1 MGEVCWVMGCSGAGG
16 GTVGLGGYW
25 DWGGHGGMGG
35 KEGIMAWR
43 CSGIWGNPR
52 HGGGALRYGDTVGQG
67 CAPGHGDTQTPHPVP
82 RPPPQFVPFRDY
94 TDRGGSQVLS
104 MARLAKDVLAEIP
117 EQFISYMKAHGIKPQ
132 PAPPSPDPPGPPPPS
147 QP

>member
-1 MGEVCWVMGCSGAGG
+1 MCSRP
-16 GTVGLGGYW
+16 
-25 DWGGHGGMGG
+25 WGHPN
-35 KEGIMAWR
+35 
-43 CSGIWGNPR
+43 SPS
-52 HGGGALRYGDTVGQG
+52 
-67 CAPGHGDTQTPHPVP
+67 CAPS
-82 RPPPQFVPFRDY
+82 PPQFVPFRDY